1 MCEQIEIHMQKK
13 KIVIIGGGFGGLT
26 LAKKLK
32 NTDYQ
37 ITLIDKSNHHL
48 FQPLLYQVAAAALSP
63 GDIAVPIRSEFSNQP
78 NIKIILG
85 EVTKIDR
92 AQKRVYVSEDIYE
105 YDFLVVAAGNR
116 HSYFGNESWEKFA
129 PGLKTVSDAL
139 KIRERMLLAFEKAEL
154 AKNEN
159 EKKKEMTFVIVGGG
173 PTGVE
178 VAGAFAEIAKQTL
191 LKDFRNINTADTR
204 IILIEGADRILQTFD
219 KKLSDKAQKSLENLG
234 VEVRVK
240 SMVKEVNEKGVIIGE
255 ELIEASNVIW
265 AAGNKVAPVVA
276 TLDAETNRAGQVIVE
291 SDCTIPG
298 DPDVFVI
305 GDAAL
310 FLEEGKPLPGVA
322 PVAMQ
327 QGRYV
332 AKILKKRIPKEKRK
346 PFQYFDKGNLATI
359 GRAKAI
365 LQIGDI
371 KISGFFA
378 WLVWALV
385 HIAFL
390 VNFRKR
396 YRVMTEW
403 IWYYITFRNGIR
415 LITNNYK

>member
-1 MCEQIEIHMQKK
+1 MEKEKV
-13 KIVIIGGGFGGLT
+13 VIIGGGFGGLT
-26 LAKKLK
+26 LAKKIK

-92 AQKRVYVSEDIYE
+92 AQKRVFVSEDVYE

-178 VAGAFAEIAKQTL
+178 IAGAFAEIAKQTL

-204 IILIEGADRILQTFD
+204 IILVEGADRILQTFD

-240 SMVKEVNEKGVIIGE
+240 SMVKEVNENGVIIGE
-255 ELIEASNVIW
+255 EIIEASNVIW

-298 DPDVFVI
+298 DPSVFVI

-310 FLEEGKPLPGVA
+310 FLEDGKPLPGVA

-346 PFQYFDKGNLATI
+346 PFKYFDKGNLATI

-378 WLVWALV
+378 WLVWAFV

>member
-1 MCEQIEIHMQKK
+1 MQKK

-92 AQKRVYVSEDIYE
+92 TRKRVFVSKDVYE

-116 HSYFGNESWEKFA
+116 HSYFGNDNWEKFA

-154 AKNEN
+154 TKTEN
-159 EKKKEMTFVIVGGG
+159 EKQKEMTFVIVGGG

-178 VAGAFAEIAKQTL
+178 VAGAFAEIAKETL

-204 IILIEGADRILQTFD
+204 IILVEGADRILQTFD
-219 KKLSDKAQKSLENLG
+219 KKLSNKARKSLENLG
-234 VEVRVK
+234 VEVRVN

-255 ELIEASNVIW
+255 ELIEASNIIW

-298 DPDVFVI
+298 DPNVFVI

-310 FLEEGKPLPGVA
+310 FLEDGKPLPGVA

-332 AKILKKRIPKEKRK
+332 AKILKKRIPKKMRK
-346 PFQYFDKGNLATI
+346 PFKYFDKGNLATI

-371 KISGFFA
+371 KISGFVA
-378 WLVWALV
+378 WLVWAFV

-415 LITNNYK
+415 LITNNFK

>member
-1 MCEQIEIHMQKK
+1 MPMQKK

-92 AQKRVYVSEDIYE
+92 TQKRVFVSQDVYE

-116 HSYFGNESWEKFA
+116 HSYFGNDNWEKFA

-154 AKNEN
+154 TKTEN
-159 EKKKEMTFVIVGGG
+159 EKQKEMTFVIVGGG

-178 VAGAFAEIAKQTL
+178 VAGAFAEIAKETL

-204 IILIEGADRILQTFD
+204 IILVEGADRILQTFD
-219 KKLSDKAQKSLENLG
+219 KKLSNKARKSLENLG
-234 VEVRVK
+234 VEVRVN
-240 SMVKEVNEKGVIIGE
+240 SMVKEVNEKGVIIGA
-255 ELIEASNVIW
+255 ELIEASNIIW

-298 DPDVFVI
+298 DPNVFVI

-310 FLEEGKPLPGVA
+310 FLEDGKPLPGVA

-327 QGRYV
+327 QGKYV
-332 AKILKKRIPKEKRK
+332 AKILKKRIPKKMRK
-346 PFQYFDKGNLATI
+346 PFKYFDKGNLATI

-371 KISGFFA
+371 KISGFVA
-378 WLVWALV
+378 WLVWAFV

-415 LITNNYK
+415 LITNNFK

>member
-1 MCEQIEIHMQKK
+1 MKK

-32 NTDYQ
+32 NTDYE

-63 GDIAVPIRSEFSNQP
+63 GDIASPIRSEFSNHS
-78 NIKIILG
+78 NVKVVLG
-85 EVTKIDR
+85 KAKNIDR
-92 AQKRVYVSEDIYE
+92 TKKVVYVNDDKYE
-105 YDFLVVAAGNR
+105 YDYLVVAVGNK
-116 HSYFGNESWEKFA
+116 HSYFGNDEWEKYA

-139 KIRERMLLAFEKAEL
+139 KIRERMLLAFERAEL
-154 AKNEN
+154 AKTKDA
-159 EKKKEMTFVIVGGG
+159 KKKEMTFVIVGGG

-178 VAGAFAEIAKQTL
+178 VSGAFAEIAEQTL
-191 LKDFRNINTADTR
+191 IKDFRNINTADAN
-204 IILIEGADRILQTFD
+204 IILVEGADRILQTFD
-219 KKLSDKAQKSLENLG
+219 KKLSDKAHKTLEKLG
-234 VEVRVK
+234 VEVRVNA
-240 SMVKEVNEKGVIIGE
+240 MVKDISKNKVTVNDED
-255 ELIEASNVIW
+255 IEASNIIW
-265 AAGNKVAPVVA
+265 AAGNKVAPIVQS
-276 TLDAETNRAGQVIVE
+276 LGLETNKAGQVEVE
-291 SDCTIPG
+291 KDCSIAG
-298 DPDVFVI
+298 DPNVFVI
-305 GDAAL
+305 GDAAK
-310 FLEEGKPLPGVA
+310 FVQDEKPLPGVA

-327 QGRYV
+327 QGRYL
-332 AKILKKRIPKEKRK
+332 AKLFKKFPEKENRK
-346 PFQYFDKGNLATI
+346 QFHYFNKGNLATI

-365 LQIGDI
+365 LQIRDF
-371 KISGFFA
+371 KLSGFLA
-378 WLVWALV
+378 WLIWALV

>member
-1 MCEQIEIHMQKK
+1 MQKK

-92 AQKRVYVSEDIYE
+92 TQKRVFVSQDVYE

-116 HSYFGNESWEKFA
+116 HSYFGNDNWEKFA

-154 AKNEN
+154 TKTEN
-159 EKKKEMTFVIVGGG
+159 EKQKEMTFVIVGGG

-178 VAGAFAEIAKQTL
+178 VAGAFAEIAKETL

-204 IILIEGADRILQTFD
+204 IILVEGADRILQTFD
-219 KKLSDKAQKSLENLG
+219 KKLSNKARKSLENLG
-234 VEVRVK
+234 VEVRVN
-240 SMVKEVNEKGVIIGE
+240 SMVKEVNEKGVIIGA
-255 ELIEASNVIW
+255 ELIEASNIIW

-298 DPDVFVI
+298 DPNVFVI

-310 FLEEGKPLPGVA
+310 FLEDGKPLPGVA

-327 QGRYV
+327 QGKYV
-332 AKILKKRIPKEKRK
+332 AKILKKRIPKKMRK
-346 PFQYFDKGNLATI
+346 PFKYFDKGNLATI

-371 KISGFFA
+371 KISGFVA
-378 WLVWALV
+378 WLVWAFV

-415 LITNNYK
+415 LITNNFK

>member
-1 MCEQIEIHMQKK
+1 MQKK
-13 KIVIIGGGFGGLT
+13 KIVIIGGGFAGLT

-92 AQKRVYVSEDIYE
+92 TQKRVFVSQDVYE

-116 HSYFGNESWEKFA
+116 HSYFGNDNWEKFA

-154 AKNEN
+154 TKTEN
-159 EKKKEMTFVIVGGG
+159 EKQKEMTFVIVGGG

-178 VAGAFAEIAKQTL
+178 VAGAFAEIAKETL

-204 IILIEGADRILQTFD
+204 IILVEGADRILQTFD
-219 KKLSDKAQKSLENLG
+219 KKLSNKARKSLENLG
-234 VEVRVK
+234 VEVRVN

-255 ELIEASNVIW
+255 ELIEASNIIW

-298 DPDVFVI
+298 DPNVFVI

-310 FLEEGKPLPGVA
+310 FLEDGKPLPGVA

-327 QGRYV
+327 QGKYV
-332 AKILKKRIPKEKRK
+332 AKILKKRIPKKMRK
-346 PFQYFDKGNLATI
+346 PFKYFDKGNLATI

-371 KISGFFA
+371 KISGFVA
-378 WLVWALV
+378 WLVWAFV

-415 LITNNYK
+415 LITNNFK

>member
-1 MCEQIEIHMQKK
+1 MEKK
-13 KIVIIGGGFGGLT
+13 KVVIIGGGFGGLT

-32 NTDYQ
+32 NTGYQ
-37 ITLIDKSNHHL
+37 IKLIDKSNHHL

-78 NIKIILG
+78 NIEIILG
-85 EVTKIDR
+85 KATKIDR
-92 AQKRVYVSEDIYE
+92 TERKVFVAEESYE
-105 YDFLVVAAGNR
+105 YDYLIVAVGNR

-204 IILIEGADRILQTFD
+204 IILVEGADRILQTFD

-234 VEVRVK
+234 VEVRVN
-240 SMVKEVNEKGVIIGE
+240 SMVKDVE
-255 ELIEASNVIW
+255 ENKVTVGDEAIEASNIIW

-276 TLDAETNRAGQVIVE
+276 TLNAETNRAGQVIVE

-310 FLEEGKPLPGVA
+310 FLEDGKPLPGVA

-332 AKILKKRIPKEKRK
+332 ANVLKKRIPKEKRK
-346 PFQYFDKGNLATI
+346 PFKYFDKGNLATI
-359 GRAKAI
+359 GRAKAV

-371 KISGFFA
+371 KISGFVA
-378 WLVWALV
+378 WLVWAFV

>member
-1 MCEQIEIHMQKK
+1 MQKK
-13 KIVIIGGGFGGLT
+13 KIVIIGGGFAGLT

-92 AQKRVYVSEDIYE
+92 TQKRVFVSQDVYE

-116 HSYFGNESWEKFA
+116 HSYFGNDNWEKFA

-154 AKNEN
+154 TKTEN
-159 EKKKEMTFVIVGGG
+159 EKQKEMTFVIVGGG

-178 VAGAFAEIAKQTL
+178 VAGAFAEIAKETL

-204 IILIEGADRILQTFD
+204 IILVEGADRILQTFD
-219 KKLSDKAQKSLENLG
+219 KKLSNKARKSLENLG
-234 VEVRVK
+234 VEVRVN

-255 ELIEASNVIW
+255 ELIEASNIIW

-298 DPDVFVI
+298 DPNVFVI

-310 FLEEGKPLPGVA
+310 FLEDGKPLPGVA

-332 AKILKKRIPKEKRK
+332 AKILKKRIPKKMRK
-346 PFQYFDKGNLATI
+346 PFKYFDKGNLATI

-371 KISGFFA
+371 KISGFVA
-378 WLVWALV
+378 WLVWAFV

-415 LITNNYK
+415 LITNNFK